1 MSHYERYKKS
11 RHSSYRQGDYSY
23 SGYAYNEED
32 NNQQSYS
39 QRDYR
44 TRPKPR
50 SKVMG
55 VCAGLAQQFGWDVT
69 VVRILAV
76 VGLFTFTGPIFLAY
90 IIAGAL
96 FY

>member
-1 MSHYERYKKS
+1 MSHYERYT
-11 RHSSYRQGDYSY
+11 RNRANDCRYSD
-23 SGYAYNEED
+23 YAYDFKEHR
-32 NNQQSYS
+32 SK
-39 QRDYR
+39 
-44 TRPKPR
+44 PKAR

-76 VGLFTFTGPIFLAY
+76 VGLFIFTAPVFLAY
-90 IIAGAL
+90 IVAGAL

>member
-1 MSHYERYKKS
+1 MSHYERYKRS
-11 RHSSYRQGDYSY
+11 RHSDYSY
-23 SGYAYNEED
+23 SGYDYNEED
-32 NNQQSYS
+32 NSKNTNYS
-39 QRDYR
+39 
-44 TRPKPR
+44 RPKAR

-55 VCAGLAQQFGWDVT
+55 VCAGLAHQFGWDVT

-76 VGLFTFTGPIFLAY
+76 VGLFTFTGPVFLAY